1 MLDNSQS
8 SSTQNDPENP
18 IRRSLALTPE
28 LWSAAVPYLP
38 GILLEEITRHPERN
52 SPWINSVEGSLV
64 FADISGFTTMSEKLA
79 ESGKEGAEWLTEF
92 INTYFQLM
100 LDISREYAGINL
112 KFGGDAL
119 LLLFRGDNHAMRAVT
134 AALGMKRVT
143 RKYSNFKM
151 GNNRFHIG
159 MTIGIHSGNFWFAVA
174 GIPGVRM
181 QDFILGQQTSYV
193 AEVEAAATGSEL
205 LVSQATYDLLEGNI
219 VSEIKGEFHLI
230 TRLFKKIPLN
240 SFENGIENLRPAT
253 DELLS
258 YLPPP
263 IIQLIQSDITD
274 RGIEGLHR
282 KVNVIFI
289 NVTGVNDLL
298 ENQKPEALLG
308 ELQQYVEL
316 VIELAEQYSGFLV
329 SNDISSSGV
338 KLIILFGAPV
348 AHEQDSANAF
358 RFAIE
363 LNHTLPRLNININHQ
378 IGINNGFVFAGDI
391 GSTYRRQYT
400 VMGDAVNL
408 AARLM
413 SSAELNQILVSE
425 QVAKE
430 AGSDF
435 IITQLPPIKV
445 KGKLYP
451 IKIGS
456 LEDVKQINDLAPSP
470 KDGALFGRKIEVNK
484 FKDIWESIEDGKGR
498 TVLISGEAGIGKS
511 RLLQHFQRYLTER
524 KCTIYSGACYS
535 HTERK
540 PFTPWIHILNS
551 FFGIDVKDESDV
563 KNEKVLSAIQR
574 RCPSSL
580 EIAPL
585 FNSLL
590 GLAIPTSP
598 LVESLD
604 DKTRHSRLFEL
615 ITELLTTTATE
626 TPLAIL
632 IDNLHW
638 ADYSSLELINH
649 LSANINTSRLLLCLT
664 QRPKDSLDVK
674 LSPGAVYFKL
684 EELSDK
690 DALQLIEQILDV
702 PGLPEQLARIIIS
715 KGKGNPLFL
724 NEIVQT
730 LKQSGNLE
738 RILGATSL
746 SLAKEMASLE
756 IPDRIQS
763 LIMSRIDALSES
775 GKELLRIA
783 SVVGYTFEPST
794 IKMLVDPIPD
804 DTFLSKRLQELESFD
819 LINPEEGNTESTYQF
834 KQNLIQEVA
843 YQSLLFARRR
853 ELHHRVATFFEES
866 YSNQLEGM
874 YEVLVHHYSNSH
886 DDFKTRFFANKAA
899 DKARAVF
906 AHEEAIEYYQLGINT
921 LSETDPFEVA
931 QRSYFVEKIGDS
943 YEGSGQHSEAAHNYS
958 KALRQWT
965 KANRKSFEI
974 KALPVDLSLG
984 APLKTRAS
992 ILHHKMA
999 VSCERNSDYD
1009 LALKQLE
1016 LSLKELPPR
1025 QPSQTAKIIVTKSLS
1040 LFRKGLY
1047 EEAIYW
1053 GRLGLSLARRSSD
1066 SHDLAYAYNILASS
1080 YLDIGNIKKSIR
1092 YRESAIRLYDQLG
1105 NVPGLAQAHN
1115 NLGASFQALGDQN
1128 MALHHFELSLGMCE
1142 RVGNFTNTAIAHNN
1156 IGEELL
1162 ILGKLDESIDHL
1174 NKVIETYE
1182 AKGEPLAAC
1191 GLALVNMSRAYQNK
1205 QDFKQAFNFLNRGI
1219 ELLRK
1224 ARDRGLLAEAILQQ
1238 AELQLATSQTVQ
1250 AVRTC
1255 NRALNDTQELGLKLL
1270 EARGLHI
1277 MGRVNAVNGLYKEG
1291 ENRLKQSM
1299 SLANSINA
1307 DYEKGVALMHLATLY
1322 SMQKPNKT
1330 VIKRCLTALNKAAV
1344 IFKQVGAV
1352 VELEKVLNMK
1362 NSLVSSI

>member
-8 SSTQNDPENP
+8 SSRQENLGNHISQP
-18 IRRSLALTPE
+18 LALTPE

-38 GILLEEITRHPERN
+38 GILLDEITRQPERN
-52 SPWINSVEGSLV
+52 SPWIDSVEGSLI

-92 INTYFQLM
+92 INTYFQTM
-100 LDISREYAGINL
+100 LDISREYDGTNL

-134 AALGMKRVT
+134 AALGMKRAT
-143 RKYSNFKM
+143 RRYSNFKA

-174 GIPGVRM
+174 GIPGIRM
-181 QDFILGQQTSYV
+181 QDFILGKQTSYV
-193 AEVEAAATGSEL
+193 AEVEAAAMGSEL

-219 VSEIKGEFHLI
+219 ISEAKGDFHLV

-240 SFENGIENLRPAT
+240 SFENGVVNLPPAT

-263 IIQLIQSDITD
+263 IIQLIQSDITY

-282 KVNVIFI
+282 KVSVIFI
-289 NVTGVNDLL
+289 NVRGVNDLL
-298 ENQKPEALLG
+298 ENHKPEVLLG
-308 ELQQYVEL
+308 ELQQYVAL
-316 VIELAEQYSGFLV
+316 VIELAEKYSGFLV
-329 SNDISSSGV
+329 SNDVSSSGI

-363 LNHTLPRLNININHQ
+363 LNHTLPHLNINHQ

-391 GSTYRRQYT
+391 GSTHRRQYT

-413 SSAELNQILVSE
+413 SSAKLNQILVSE

-430 AGSDF
+430 AGTDF
-435 IITQLPPIKV
+435 VITRLPSITV
-445 KGKLYP
+445 KGKRDP
-451 IKIGS
+451 IQIGS
-456 LEDVKQINDLAPSP
+456 LEEVKQTYVLEQSQQE
-470 KDGALFGRKIEVNK
+470 GALFGRETEVNE
-484 FKDIWESIEDGKGR
+484 FKSIWGNIERGKGR
-498 TVLISGEAGIGKS
+498 TVLISGDAGIGKS
-511 RLLQHFQRYLTER
+511 RLAQHFQRQLTEW
-524 KCTIYSGACYS
+524 KCTTCGGACYS
-535 HTERK
+535 HTAGK
-540 PFTPWIHILNS
+540 PFAPWIHILSS
-551 FFGIDVKDESDV
+551 FFGLAAKDEPGV

-574 RCPSSL
+574 LCPGSL

-585 FNSLL
+585 FNPLL
-590 GLAIPTSP
+590 GLTIPPSP
-598 LVESLD
+598 LLESLD
-604 DKTRHSRLFEL
+604 DKTRRARLFEL
-615 ITELLTTTATE
+615 ITDLLTAATAE
-626 TPLAIL
+626 NPLAIF

-638 ADYSSLELINH
+638 ADHSSLELINS
-649 LSANINTSRLLLCLT
+649 LSVNVNTSRLLLCLT
-664 QRPKDSLDVK
+664 QRPKDNPDLK
-674 LSPGAVYFKL
+674 LSTDAVHFEL
-684 EELSDK
+684 GELSDK
-690 DALQLIEQILDV
+690 DALQMIEHMLDV
-702 PGLPEQLARIIIS
+702 PEFPEQLAIIIIS

-724 NEIVQT
+724 LEIMRT

-783 SVVGYTFEPST
+783 SVVGYTFEPAT
-794 IKMLVDPIPD
+794 IKMLVDPIPN
-804 DTFLSKRLQELESFD
+804 DTLLSNRLQELERFD
-819 LINPEEGNTESTYQF
+819 LINPEEGYVELTYQF

-853 ELHHRVATFFEES
+853 ELHHRVAAFFEES
-866 YSNQLEGM
+866 YSNKLEGM
-874 YEVLVHHYSNSH
+874 YEVLVHHYSYSR
-886 DDFKTRFFANKAA
+886 DDVKTRFFANKAA
-899 DKARAVF
+899 DKARSVF
-906 AHEEAIEYYQLGINT
+906 AHQEAIEYYQLGINT
-921 LSETDPFEVA
+921 LHGIDPLEVA
-931 QRSYFVEKIGDS
+931 QRSYFIEKISDS
-943 YEGSGQHSEAAHNYS
+943 YEGSGQHSEAARNYS
-958 KALRQWT
+958 KALRHWT
-965 KANRKSFEI
+965 RAYRKSFDL
-974 KALPVDLSLG
+974 KALPDDLSQG
-984 APLKTRAS
+984 APVKNRAS
-992 ILHHKMA
+992 VLRHKMA

-1025 QPSQTAKIIVTKSLS
+1025 QPSQMAKIIVTKSLS
-1040 LFRKGLY
+1040 FFRKGLY
-1047 EEAIYW
+1047 KEAIYW
-1053 GRLGLSLARRSSD
+1053 GRLGLSLARRSGD
-1066 SHDLAYAYNILASS
+1066 LHDLAYAYNILASS
-1080 YLDIGNIKKSIR
+1080 YLDVGNIKKAIK
-1092 YRESAIRLYDQLG
+1092 YRESVIHFYDQLG
-1105 NVPGLAQAHN
+1105 NVAGLAQAHN

-1128 MALHHFELSLGMCE
+1128 MAFHHFNLSLGMCE
-1142 RVGNFTNTAIAHNN
+1142 RVGNFTNTAIANN
-1156 IGEELL
+1156 NVGEVLL
-1162 ILGKLDESIDHL
+1162 TLGKLDESIDHL
-1174 NKVIETYE
+1174 NKVVETFE
-1182 AKGEPLAAC
+1182 EKGDPLAAC

-1205 QDFKQAFNFLNRGI
+1205 RDFEQAFSSLNRGI

-1224 ARDRGLLAEAILQQ
+1224 ARARGLLAEALLQQ
-1238 AELQLATSQTVQ
+1238 AELQLATSQTEQ
-1250 AVRTC
+1250 SVRTC
-1255 NRALNDTQELGLKLL
+1255 NRVLKDTQELGLKLL

-1277 MGRVNAVNGLYKEG
+1277 MGRVNAVNGFYKEG
-1291 ENRLKQSM
+1291 ENCLKQSM

-1322 SMQKPNKT
+1322 SMQKLNKT
-1330 VIKRCLTALNKAAV
+1330 IIRRCLTAINKAAV
-1344 IFKQVGAV
+1344 IFKRVGAV
-1352 VELEKVLNMK
+1352 VELKKVLNMK
-1362 NSLVSSI
+1362 RSLVSSV